1 MTDAFTLTAELQ
13 LVLVLLGVLL
23 VVIVWWLKKRR
34 ARLRA
39 RLIAERMATAGP
51 VPRALYQRMEC
62 ELRSYDMKA
71 SLVDKLI
78 QSVWRQVAGYLGDE
92 ALSAEQQTEAA
103 MHMLQMHLD
112 VLEMLS
118 EDGLDQEHL
127 DILEQSLDAG
137 KIS

>member
-1 MTDAFTLTAELQ
+1 MTDTFTLTAELQ

-23 VVIVWWLKKRR
+23 VVIIWWLKKRH

-51 VPRALYQRMEC
+51 VPRALYQRMEF

-78 QSVWRQVAGYLGDE
+78 HSVWRQVAGHLGDE
-92 ALSAEQQTEAA
+92 DMAVEQKEQAA
-103 MHMLQMHLD
+103 MQMLQMHLD
-112 VLEMLS
+112 VLEMLA

-127 DILEQSLDAG
+127 DSLEQSLDVG
-137 KIS
+137 KS

>member
-39 RLIAERMATAGP
+39 QLIAERMATAGP
-51 VPRALYQRMEC
+51 VPRALYQRMEF

-78 QSVWRQVAGYLGDE
+78 HSVWRQVAGHFGDE
-92 ALSAEQQTEAA
+92 DMTGEQQEQAA

-127 DILEQSLDAG
+127 DILEQSLEDG
-137 KIS
+137 KS